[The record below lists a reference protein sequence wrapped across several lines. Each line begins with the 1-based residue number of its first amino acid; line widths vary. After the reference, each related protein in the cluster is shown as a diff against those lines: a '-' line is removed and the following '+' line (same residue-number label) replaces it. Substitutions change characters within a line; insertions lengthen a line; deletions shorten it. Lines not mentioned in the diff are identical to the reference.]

1 MIETCKLSGINP
13 QIWLT
18 DTLTRLAAGHS
29 ATALDQL
36 MPWKHSAA
44 VA

>member
-1 MIETCKLSGINP
+1 MSGINP
-13 QIWLT
+13 QAWFA
-18 DTLTRLAAGHS
+18 DTLARLAAGHS

-36 MPWKHSAA
+36 MPWNYATA